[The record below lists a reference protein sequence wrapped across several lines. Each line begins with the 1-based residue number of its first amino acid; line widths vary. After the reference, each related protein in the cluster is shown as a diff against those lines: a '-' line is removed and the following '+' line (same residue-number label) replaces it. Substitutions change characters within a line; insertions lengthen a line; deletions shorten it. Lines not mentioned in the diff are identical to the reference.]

1 MPVNCGSFSETLL
14 ESELFGHEKGA
25 FTGADRVHRGLV
37 EASSG
42 GSLFLDEIGETT
54 PAFQVKLLRVLQE
67 QKVRRVG
74 SSTLIPVDVRIITAS
89 NCDLRER
96 IREGKFREDL
106 YYRISVVHIEVPPLE
121 QRKEDIPLLVEHF
134 LAQFNAR
141 NRRVVRIDAAA
152 IERLKQRQWPG
163 NVRELENLVSR
174 LAILSPTG
182 CISAAQVEP
191 SITASQPVEN
201 QGDAEVSERLRS
213 IERQHIIRIMEESGG
228 NRSEAARRL
237 GIERKTLY
245 KKAERLG
252 IKLRDFDK
260 T

>member
-1 MPVNCGSFSETLL
+1 
-14 ESELFGHEKGA
+14 
-25 FTGADRVHRGLV
+25 
-37 EASSG
+37 
-42 GSLFLDEIGETT
+42 
-54 PAFQVKLLRVLQE
+54 
-67 QKVRRVG
+67 
-74 SSTLIPVDVRIITAS
+74 
-89 NCDLRER
+89 
-96 IREGKFREDL
+96 
-106 YYRISVVHIEVPPLE
+106 
-121 QRKEDIPLLVEHF
+121 
-134 LAQFNAR
+134 
-141 NRRVVRIDAAA
+141 
-152 IERLKQRQWPG
+152 
-163 NVRELENLVSR
+163 

-201 QGDAEVSERLRS
+201 QGDAEVSERLCS